1 MIWFGLLEAAE
12 NLFRETVVLPSGWV
26 HQSKKEKW
34 KFLATFY
41 ITDLREYYYIWN
53 LICVPLMICL
63 YTFWWPIELM
73 LGDDI
78 WNGTAKITTRP
89 LGNVILKLISELS
102 SMQNVRSILLP
113 CLTIFSNVFIV
124 DVDARPKN
132 TSFVSFTSWS
142 YHYDQLCSRTA
153 YMPASPARLN
163 SWALS
168 FWKPQHFIRD
178 FYPVSCNPCSL
189 PGYAIGIHRYSLHIG
204 PDYQL
209 IRSWSWEALQEG
221 LAPFVG

>member
-78 WNGTAKITTRP
+78 WNCTAKITTRP

-153 YMPASPARLN
+153 YMPASPLYSAFLPRVLQPMFSPWLCHRHTPVLSAHR
-163 SWALS
+163 SWLS
-168 FWKPQHFIRD
+168 ID
-178 FYPVSCNPCSL
+178 S
-189 PGYAIGIHRYSLHIG
+189 
-204 PDYQL
+204 QL
-209 IRSWSWEALQEG
+209 ILGGSAGGTGSVCW
-221 LAPFVG
+221 VI